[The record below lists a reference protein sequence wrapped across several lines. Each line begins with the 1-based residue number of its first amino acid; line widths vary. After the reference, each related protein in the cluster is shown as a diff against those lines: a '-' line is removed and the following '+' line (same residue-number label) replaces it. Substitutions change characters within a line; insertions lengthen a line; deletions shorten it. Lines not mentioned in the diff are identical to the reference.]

1 MQEQLDKTRPDHVP
15 QLSRVA
21 RAKALVMGY
30 CDGQRTVAQIQESVL
45 REHPDLFPSAGEIT
59 RFVDAVL
66 GGNTE

>member
-1 MQEQLDKTRPDHVP
+1 MSGIAGIIYFK
-15 QLSRVA
+15 
-21 RAKALVMGY
+21 
-30 CDGQRTVAQIQESVL
+30 ESVL